1 MRLVG
6 PIGEFAGHLPGLEF
20 MWEPGTEILSGK
32 TLGATGRGGTLV
44 GSSSRMRVGW
54 CSNWIG
60 SGTSPD
66 FG

>member
-1 MRLVG
+1 MRFG
-6 PIGEFAGHLPGLEF
+6 GQIGEFAGHLLGLDF
-20 MWEPGTEILSGK
+20 MWEPGTEILSAK
-32 TLGATGRGGTLV
+32 TLGSTGLGGTLV
-44 GSSSRMRVGW
+44 GSSSRMRVGR